1 MGGGKRMS
9 MELKSP
15 QININLRILPFGRA
29 IVEIRGGEQK
39 EQKEEKEEKKISVYK
54 KPEIT
59 NVEIYEITS
68 SGLNYVTPKTTGG
81 L

>member
-1 MGGGKRMS
+1 MGGRKGMS

-15 QININLRILPFGRA
+15 QININFRILPFGRVVIEIKG
-29 IVEIRGGEQK
+29 IV
-39 EQKEEKEEKKISVYK
+39 QKEEKEEKKISLYK

-68 SGLNYVTPKTTGG
+68 SDRYYVTPKTTGG

>member
-1 MGGGKRMS
+1 MS
-9 MELKSP
+9 MELKST
-15 QININLRILPFGRA
+15 QININFRILPFGRVV
-29 IVEIRGGEQK
+29 IEIKGTA
-39 EQKEEKEEKKISVYK
+39 QKEEKEEKKISLHK

-68 SGLNYVTPKTTGG
+68 SDRYYTMPKTTGG

>member
-1 MGGGKRMS
+1 MGGRKRMN

-29 IVEIRGGEQK
+29 IVEIRGA
-39 EQKEEKEEKKISVYK
+39 EQKEEKEKKKISAYK

-59 NVEIYEITS
+59 NVEIYKITS
-68 SGLNYVTPKTTGG
+68 SDRYYVTPKTTGG